1 MKRRLL
7 TALAVLF
14 LLQTAL
20 FAQEKEDKKDER
32 KTHTVK
38 TSFFEVVEEVT
49 ATVES
54 KSMTE
59 VIVET
64 TNWTD
69 LEINKIVEEGTAIN
83 QGDEIVWF
91 KTEDIDKK
99 LKESEFALKLAEL
112 SLQASSLD
120 FDLTQNTFDL
130 DTQLREK
137 EQQHTEEDF
146 KYFEEV
152 DRPNREKSTRRSVT
166 NSEHSMEYAQEE
178 LNQLSRMYSED
189 ELTEESEEIVLKRA
203 QRDVENRQFFLEQ
216 AQIRASRSLNVE
228 IPREAEQKKMA
239 LDRSKLEYEKSKIS
253 MPLERDKK
261 NVALQKSRLALENQ
275 KADFDELQKDR
286 ALMTL
291 KSPASGVLYFG
302 RCVRGKW
309 MGPAGPNRDLR
320 SGKKATPNKTLVTIV
335 DLKQLMLRADLT
347 EKQLASIRTGA
358 AGVVTPTAF
367 PDSKTTAN
375 VTKVSYV
382 PVQADKFDCQMD
394 LGTIPTGLMPGMTC
408 KVRFVVV
415 QKEAAVAVPSDAVF
429 TNDGTNHFVYVV
441 EGEGQRQQA
450 VSVGMKSGSNV
461 EITSGLAAGA
471 KILTE
476 RPE

>member
-49 ATVES
+49 AAVES

-137 EQQHTEEDF
+137 SSSTLR
-146 KYFEEV
+146 KTSSTSK
-152 DRPNREKSTRRSVT
+152 KST
-166 NSEHSMEYAQEE
+166 
-178 LNQLSRMYSED
+178 
-189 ELTEESEEIVLKRA
+189 
-203 QRDVENRQFFLEQ
+203 
-216 AQIRASRSLNVE
+216 AQIAKR
-228 IPREAEQKKMA
+228 
-239 LDRSKLEYEKSKIS
+239 
-253 MPLERDKK
+253 
-261 NVALQKSRLALENQ
+261 
-275 KADFDELQKDR
+275 
-286 ALMTL
+286 
-291 KSPASGVLYFG
+291 VL
-302 RCVRGKW
+302 
-309 MGPAGPNRDLR
+309 
-320 SGKKATPNKTLVTIV
+320 
-335 DLKQLMLRADLT
+335 
-347 EKQLASIRTGA
+347 
-358 AGVVTPTAF
+358 
-367 PDSKTTAN
+367 
-375 VTKVSYV
+375 
-382 PVQADKFDCQMD
+382 
-394 LGTIPTGLMPGMTC
+394 
-408 KVRFVVV
+408 
-415 QKEAAVAVPSDAVF
+415 AAV
-429 TNDGTNHFVYVV
+429 
-441 EGEGQRQQA
+441 
-450 VSVGMKSGSNV
+450 
-461 EITSGLAAGA
+461 
-471 KILTE
+471 
-476 RPE
+476 